1 MKKFLLLFLG
11 MFVLLGVG
19 CKSEIQNTVN
29 QSLGIDALNTEQKLQ
44 KDIAESKAKELFAQK
59 ANQEIDL
66 SSGPC
71 LAEEIIVDWSVDI
84 IHNPRTAIDNKP
96 ENQCQNILNG
106 KTHHFVE
113 LDLNGN
119 VIQIK

>member
-1 MKKFLLLFLG
+1 MKKFLILFFG
-11 MFVLLGVG
+11 MFVILGAG
-19 CKSEIQNTVN
+19 YKNDIQNTVN
-29 QSLGIDALNTEQKLQ
+29 QSLGIEALNTEQKLQ

-71 LAEEIIVDWSVDI
+71 LAEEIIADWSVDI
-84 IHNPRTAIDNKP
+84 VHNPRVALDNKP
-96 ENQCQNILNG
+96 EYQCKNFISG

-113 LDLNGN
+113 MDINGN
-119 VIQIK
+119 VIKIQ